1 MYLSISQ
8 APNESEVETDFA
20 HPSYHHHMNSY
31 LWFPLQ
37 SMFSSVHSRPPNV
50 SCQEPGALSLSSSFL
65 YPGCCR
71 VPVWCVWSRFSRVR
85 LFARTVARQAP
96 LSMGF
101 SRQEYWSGVPCP
113 PPGDLPDPESL
124 CLLHWQAG
132 LYHKRHLGSPIR
144 SQNLPLKYILIYNS
158 LSPPPLGGS
167 STVSCPDKSKSLPS
181 GFPLPTQHLERRPK
195 PDHFTTMLKMLHR
208 RPTAVGCNPESYRW
222 WKQSVHD
229 LQ

>member
-1 MYLSISQ
+1 MPGAWGLVTFFLFSISGLL
-8 APNESEVETDFA
+8 SS
-20 HPSYHHHMNSY
+20 PSVVCVKS
-31 LWFPLQ
+31 LQ
-37 SMFSSVHSRPPNV
+37 SCPTLCDPMDHQP
-50 SCQEPGALSLSSSFL
+50 A
-65 YPGCCR
+65 
-71 VPVWCVWSRFSRVR
+71 
-85 LFARTVARQAP
+85 

-132 LYHKRHLGSPIR
+132 LYHKCHLGSPIR
-144 SQNLPLKYILIYNS
+144 SQNLPLKYILIYDS

-222 WKQSVHD
+222 
-229 LQ
+229 